1 MSSIVYSIIYIIN
14 QLPKAVDI
22 EKPFIINF
30 RYFFDIFVKLT
41 DFDNMYNFGNNLL
54 NKWIILY

>member
-30 RYFFDIFVKLT
+30 RYFFDIFVKLI
-41 DFDNMYNFGNNLL
+41 DFHNIYNFGNNLL
-54 NKWIILY
+54 NK